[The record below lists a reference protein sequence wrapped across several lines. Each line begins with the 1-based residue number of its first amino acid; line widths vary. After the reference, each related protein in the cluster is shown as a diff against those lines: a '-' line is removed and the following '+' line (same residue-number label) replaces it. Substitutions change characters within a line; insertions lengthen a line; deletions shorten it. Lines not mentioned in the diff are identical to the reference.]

1 METRG
6 QIKQRLKA
14 KGQWQEFVQLR
25 ALFKAEGL
33 EPREARQ
40 AALVE
45 LEVLFGQDESYY
57 QSCSSGAARS
67 AVSSGA
73 AGRLPAPGGGPR

>member
-45 LEVLFGQDESYY
+45 LELMYGRDEAYY
-57 QSCSSGAARS
+57 Q
-67 AVSSGA
+67 
-73 AGRLPAPGGGPR
+73 RLPEKPDVEPREPIG